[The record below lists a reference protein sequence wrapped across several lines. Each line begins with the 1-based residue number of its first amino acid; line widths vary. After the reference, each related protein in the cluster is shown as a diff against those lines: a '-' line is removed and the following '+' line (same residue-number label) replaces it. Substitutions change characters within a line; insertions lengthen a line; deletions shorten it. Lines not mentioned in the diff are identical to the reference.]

1 MRTFKRLA
9 VAVAAA
15 GVFLGSAAGVASAS
29 TTASPAARQHCAS
42 SVVHLTGGQ
51 TTLTTAPG
59 IAAALLSHGIVPLA
73 TLPATEGAETLSGGV
88 AVRFAFPVT
97 GGSVSLKQLTG
108 TIGHSGGILFIDP
121 ATGKEI
127 AVSSFVINLKEHV
140 LTAIVNGNAKA
151 RVPLL
156 SLNLSHATVMAG
168 KHAVTVTGIVAR
180 LTKTAAGALDATFG
194 TSLFTP
200 GLELGTAGTLVKF

>member
-1 MRTFKRLA
+1 MRMFKRLA
-9 VAVAAA
+9 VTVAAA
-15 GVFLGSAAGVASAS
+15 GVLLGTTAGVASAS
-29 TTASPAARQHCAS
+29 TTGAQRQCGTP
-42 SVVHLTGGQ
+42 SVVRLTGGH

-73 TLPATEGAETLSGGV
+73 TLPATEGAETISGGV

-97 GGSVSLKQLTG
+97 GGRVNLKQLTG
-108 TIGHSGGILFIDP
+108 TIDHSGGILFIAP
-121 ATGKEI
+121 ASGKEI
-127 AVSSFVINLKEHV
+127 VVSNFVINLKAHV

-156 SLNLSHATVMAG
+156 SLSLAHAKVTAG
-168 KHAVTVTGIVAR
+168 KHAVAVSGIVAR

-194 TSLFTP
+194 TSLFTA
-200 GLELGTAGTLVKF
+200 GLELGTAGTVVKF